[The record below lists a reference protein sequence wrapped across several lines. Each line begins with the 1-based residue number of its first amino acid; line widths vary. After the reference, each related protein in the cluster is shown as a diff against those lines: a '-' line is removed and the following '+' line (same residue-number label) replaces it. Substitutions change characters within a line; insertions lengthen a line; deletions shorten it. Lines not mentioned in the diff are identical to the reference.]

1 MWRIGSVFEPNERKI
16 FAAGMYAATS
26 CGRIGTNGASGSA
39 TDEKGLFLGG
49 FGQAERAAEPPRGTG
64 IGGGNPSEPPCEP
77 HPSGGGA
84 ACGAPLASAR
94 FQPSGA
100 RRAVLA
106 ARALATPPL
115 AGGQTAYKSASMMM
129 SRTLHFKARA
139 IRTSVSTVG
148 FCSPRSIRPTKF
160 RWQSTFSANSSW
172 DSPKARRRTRTAA
185 PSNRRSFGICLFTLA
200 RTTKGCIFIYTLSM
214 SIPKWGRP

>member
-1 MWRIGSVFEPNERKI
+1 MCRMGSVFEPSERKI
-16 FAAGMYAATS
+16 FAAGRYAATS

-39 TDEKGLFLGG
+39 THEKGPFWGG

-100 RRAVLA
+100 PKRFWRLVTSPRQRLRADTGGIIYLHNIDRTPSLA
-106 ARALATPPL
+106 VYYSHLVRVAYGTEEKQCTSTSRGFHPRGNSSFPKRSANRWASARARNWALHQKR
-115 AGGQTAYKSASMMM
+115 GQ
-129 SRTLHFKARA
+129 
-139 IRTSVSTVG
+139 G
-148 FCSPRSIRPTKF
+148 CS
-160 RWQSTFSANSSW
+160 
-172 DSPKARRRTRTAA
+172 
-185 PSNRRSFGICLFTLA
+185 
-200 RTTKGCIFIYTLSM
+200 
-214 SIPKWGRP
+214 

>member
-1 MWRIGSVFEPNERKI
+1 MGGKVRPRKGGSDCTRYAVMIYCGSRAAFLMSFHTGRHLFLPRLQATIPHKRVNWMWRMGSVFEPSERKI

-39 TDEKGLFLGG
+39 TVEKGPFCGG

-84 ACGAPLASAR
+84 ACGAPLAAAR

-100 RRAVLA
+100 PKRFWRLVTSPRQRLRA
-106 ARALATPPL
+106 
-115 AGGQTAYKSASMMM
+115 GQTAKKNL
-129 SRTLHFKARA
+129 RTHPPAR
-139 IRTSVSTVG
+139 
-148 FCSPRSIRPTKF
+148 
-160 RWQSTFSANSSW
+160 
-172 DSPKARRRTRTAA
+172 
-185 PSNRRSFGICLFTLA
+185 
-200 RTTKGCIFIYTLSM
+200 IFIA
-214 SIPKWGRP
+214 